1 MKTETSVVGS
11 SLFWLRLP
19 SGQYVRQ
26 SLFQVGFGN
35 ADRQTYMLRL
45 TVVCVRGV
53 HNGVGQFFFTSEESF
68 PTVGSITLTT

>member
-1 MKTETSVVGS
+1 MSGS
-11 SLFWLRLP
+11 LLFK
-19 SGQYVRQ
+19 GVD
-26 SLFQVGFGN
+26 N
-35 ADRQTYMLRL
+35 ADRQTYMLRP